1 VDSSFA
7 VDVISAA
14 ADAAGATAGLL
25 VDLDVGF
32 HRTGVQTS
40 AEALDLARHI
50 AKSRQVRL
58 DGLFCFPG
66 HLNMMPPAQQAD
78 SLALVSAML
87 RQTIELWRCDG
98 HAAPIVSGGS
108 TPTAAQAHHVPEWTE
123 IRPGTYIYCDRNCVA
138 VGSATMDDC
147 AATVLST
154 VVSTAVPGKCIID
167 AGSKTLTTD
176 RMANDPT
183 NGGFGLVV
191 EYPEAKIVRLFEEHG
206 ELDLSNCEKRPKPGE
221 RIHVVPNHVCPC
233 VNLFDRFWL
242 RHTDGRME
250 NLPVDARGKLT

>member
-1 VDSSFA
+1 
-7 VDVISAA
+7 
-14 ADAAGATAGLL
+14 
-25 VDLDVGF
+25 
-32 HRTGVQTS
+32 
-40 AEALDLARHI
+40 
-50 AKSRQVRL
+50 
-58 DGLFCFPG
+58 
-66 HLNMMPPAQQAD
+66 
-78 SLALVSAML
+78 
-87 RQTIELWRCDG
+87 
-98 HAAPIVSGGS
+98 
-108 TPTAAQAHHVPEWTE
+108 
-123 IRPGTYIYCDRNCVA
+123 
-138 VGSATMDDC
+138 MDDC

-233 VNLFDRFWL
+233 VNLFDRF
-242 RHTDGRME
+242 
-250 NLPVDARGKLT
+250 